1 MALDTTKR
9 KQVTYF
15 TGIEIENT
23 CMKGQ
28 QTLFVVGV
36 RPVEE
41 IEMLAKNN
49 DAQHIYF
56 GTSQSFTPETDEDI
70 NAWVQMM
77 RDLLDRNFYITLDFG
92 IEYIEK
98 VTASGLMKYEKFVP
112 MISAKIPN
120 IYKINKNATLKI
132 DDITWGLT
140 NTGVWSKNLKEITN
154 SMHYTDWKEYVG
166 DTVIDVDNDS

>member
-36 RPVEE
+36 RPVDE
-41 IEMLAKNN
+41 IAKLAVEHNAK
-49 DAQHIYF
+49 HIYF
-56 GTSQSFTPETDEDI
+56 GTSQSFIINKEEDLKP
-70 NAWVQMM
+70 WVDMIQA
-77 RDLLDRNFYITLDFG
+77 LLDKDFWITLDFG
-92 IEYIEK
+92 IEYMET
-98 VTASGLMKYEKFVP
+98 VTSTGLMKYKKFIP

-120 IYKINKNATLKI
+120 IYKVNGNATLKI
-132 DDITWGLT
+132 DDVTWGHS
-140 NTGVWSKNLKEITN
+140 NTGVWSRNLKEITDA
-154 SMHYTDWKEYVG
+154 MHYTDWKEYVG
-166 DTVIDVDNDS
+166 DTVIDIDTDE